1 MWLITSN
8 SFVSIVEDWN
18 DSEMLIVRGRRES
31 DVANVCKSRGSSI
44 YETPNSDYPYRC
56 VISKVEFSSLVAE
69 AVLNIDYS
77 NFKNSVEDFDLKR
90 FATEVWISGRRN
102 LDSRM

>member
-8 SFVSIVEDWN
+8 SFVSIVEDLDDPN
-18 DSEMLIVRGRRES
+18 MVFVRGRRES
-31 DVANVCKSRGSSI
+31 DVFDICKHHEPI
-44 YETPNSDYPYRC
+44 IETPEADYPYRC
-56 VISKVEFSSLVAE
+56 HISKLDLADLVSA
-69 AVLNIDYS
+69 AILNIDYS